1 MEKFIFST
9 VFLYLKSYGKFLEGS
24 EVNKFGFF
32 KDYENKFNK
41 RHQGKWTEV
50 TLKDE
55 GLRDGGTGV
64 AKGREES
71 TGQCNEERLEKEAK
85 VQDRSKV

>member
-41 RHQGKWTEV
+41 RH
-50 TLKDE
+50 
-55 GLRDGGTGV
+55 
-64 AKGREES
+64 
-71 TGQCNEERLEKEAK
+71 
-85 VQDRSKV
+85 